1 MEIALTWV
9 CNLSPAGG
17 PWGGP
22 QNFPFLLNKKKS
34 ILLLAPSS
42 IPVDA
47 LFQCTCPLLVASFP
61 GHLSWHM
68 TADTCS
74 LCYTVVHFTDN
85 FIGDLADESA
95 L

>member
-47 LFQCTCPLLVASFP
+47 LFQCTCSLLVASFL
-61 GHLSWHM
+61 GHLSWHV
-68 TADTCS
+68 TDS
-74 LCYTVVHFTDN
+74 LCYTVVHVTDN
-85 FIGDLADESA
+85 FIGDLTDESA